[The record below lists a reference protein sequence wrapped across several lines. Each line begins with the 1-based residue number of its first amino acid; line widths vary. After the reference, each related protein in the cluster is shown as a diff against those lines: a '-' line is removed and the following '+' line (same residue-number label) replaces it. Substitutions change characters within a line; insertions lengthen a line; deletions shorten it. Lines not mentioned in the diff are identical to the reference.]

1 MLYLQNMSKIKD
13 VKKITWSFFMTSLL
27 VLGYSMHVL
36 FNVVIYNVIF
46 KNVQI
51 VGIGRRKGTILF
63 QNSNWNNYNQCYFFP
78 LNFVM

>member
-1 MLYLQNMSKIKD
+1 
-13 VKKITWSFFMTSLL
+13 
-27 VLGYSMHVL
+27 
-36 FNVVIYNVIF
+36 VVIYNVIF

>member
-1 MLYLQNMSKIKD
+1 MSKIKD

-63 QNSNWNNYNQCYFFP
+63 QNSN
-78 LNFVM
+78 